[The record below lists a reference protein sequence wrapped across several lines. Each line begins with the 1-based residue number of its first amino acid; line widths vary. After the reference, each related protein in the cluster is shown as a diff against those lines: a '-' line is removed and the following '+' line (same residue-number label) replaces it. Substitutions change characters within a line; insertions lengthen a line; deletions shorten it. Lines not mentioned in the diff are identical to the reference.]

1 MRGFE
6 RRQSS
11 PPNPLSQNRE
21 RGSESVARTVAARVI
36 AGNLE
41 NTVWDA
47 FLSLRLGRCSAYIT
61 LGFAL
66 AMTISSCAPALTVQ
80 DLEPSLSL
88 SAQNEVVWAINGDGF
103 VALPPSY
110 APQKLASPSIVAGV
124 AWHDGAPWMAL
135 PGAGLVQRGLG
146 VPESVSLPGRP
157 VRVSSKYI
165 FTNAS
170 TVHTYSGAQVAQLPG
185 RVRDV
190 LETKDRTYVLL
201 EGQDQSL
208 VYALDEN
215 GATLIDRI
223 YPGIPFNPSMF
234 NMLPTD
240 LSYEFLPRPAARS
253 NGITYRAKGITL
265 EAESRSSTLGSATL
279 AGEPLAIAANDE
291 TVAVLSRTSLEVF
304 RTPRSGAG
312 LERLARITFG
322 GTP

>member
-1 MRGFE
+1 VRGFE
-6 RRQSS
+6 RGRPS

-21 RGSESVARTVAARVI
+21 RGSESVARTVAARVN
-36 AGNLE
+36 ARNLK
-41 NTVWDA
+41 NTVVLTFSRIRA
-47 FLSLRLGRCSAYIT
+47 RRCSVHIA

-66 AMTISSCAPALTVQ
+66 TLTISSCVPALTVQ

-88 SAQNEVVWAINGDGF
+88 STQNEVAWAINGDGF
-103 VALPPSY
+103 VALPPGY

-124 AWHDGAPWMAL
+124 AWRDGAPWMAL

-170 TVHTYSGAQVAQLPG
+170 TVHSYSGTQVAQLPG

-201 EGQDQSL
+201 EAQDQSL

-223 YPGIPFNPSMF
+223 YPGIPFNPSRF

-240 LSYEFLPRPAARS
+240 LSYEFLPRPAARA
-253 NGITYRAKGITL
+253 NGVTYQARGITL
-265 EAESRSSTLGSATL
+265 EASAQGSVLGSVTL
-279 AGEPLAIAANDE
+279 VAEPLVISANDE
-291 TVAVLSRTSLEVF
+291 TVAVLSRDALEVF
-304 RTPRSGAG
+304 RAPRSGSG